1 MFCLSVVDHIR
12 LDFGHVAQNY
22 TVHADAAERLAG
34 YILKVRIAILALL
47 AMTVIAAVAAI
58 GLPSWNFDV
67 SVAIG
72 STLALAAY
80 VAQTALALEARVQA
94 HRTCAHRLWLI
105 AEGYRSLLDRA
116 AGWPHRSV
124 GAAAAPRSAHRAR
137 ARRLRSGVSGRS
149 EGVRTRPVERRRGID
164 RRGDRPLAA
173 RVAAARRITEGC
185 LSDRLLN
192 HGPGAAE
199 DIVALQA
206 RERRQRFLHRRDAR
220 RSGLAHGAGDRLAR
234 ELEHVVVAGPTPA
247 RSGWAASSRSSDSC
261 RRPPIRARPAPVS

>member
-22 TVHADAAERLAG
+22 TVHADAAARLAG
-34 YILKVRIAILALL
+34 FILKVRIAILALL

-105 AEGYRSLLDRA
+105 AEGYRSLLTELQDGLIDPSVLLRRRDQLIERVHA
-116 AGWPHRSV
+116 AYDQAFPADQTAFEHV
-124 GAAAAPRSAHRAR
+124 KI
-137 ARRLRSGVSGRS
+137 
-149 EGVRTRPVERRRGID
+149 ERRRGID

-173 RVAAARRITEGC
+173 RVAAAPDRRRPPER
-185 LSDRLLN
+185 SLLD
-192 HGPGAAE
+192 HGPRAAQ

-206 RERRQRFLHRRDAR
+206 CERRKRCLHRRYAR
-220 RSGLAHGAGDRLAR
+220 RRGLAHGAGDRLAR
-234 ELEHVVVAGPTPA
+234 ELEHIVVAGPHRLVHDGQPPVEARIPA
-247 RSGWAASSRSSDSC
+247 HDHPSAPGRST
-261 RRPPIRARPAPVS
+261 VS

>member
-34 YILKVRIAILALL
+34 YFLKVRIAILALL

-105 AEGYRSLLDRA
+105 AEGYRSLLTELQD
-116 AGWPHRSV
+116 GLIDPSV
-124 GAAAAPRSAHRAR
+124 
-137 ARRLRSGVSGRS
+137 LL
-149 EGVRTRPVERRRGID
+149 RRRDQLIERVHAAYDQAFPADQKAFEHVRLNGGGALTDEAID
-164 RRGDRPLAA
+164 RWLPESLRRAGSPKAA
-173 RVAAARRITEGC
+173 
-185 LSDRLLN
+185 
-192 HGPGAAE
+192 
-199 DIVALQA
+199 
-206 RERRQRFLHRRDAR
+206 
-220 RSGLAHGAGDRLAR
+220 
-234 ELEHVVVAGPTPA
+234 
-247 RSGWAASSRSSDSC
+247 
-261 RRPPIRARPAPVS
+261 